1 MTNSIDNLDE
11 IPGIPPTTIANIVP
25 DTLAGM
31 RLDQVLVELFPDF
44 SRSRLQK
51 WIKAGQIRVDGQQ
64 LRPKDCVSG
73 GELVEMAVVDDDESP
88 WRPENIP
95 LQIIFEDDQLLVINK
110 PAGMVVHPAAG
121 NRSGTLCNALLHY
134 VPEIAAVPRAG
145 VVHRL
150 DKDTSGLLVVARTLV
165 AHKKLVE
172 QLQQRTVKRE
182 YQAMCYG
189 VMTAG
194 GTVDAPVGRHPNNRL
209 RMAVVPHGKTAKT
222 HYRVQQR
229 FSAHTLV
236 RVKLETGR
244 THQIRVHMSHI
255 RYPLVGD
262 FNYGGR
268 AKVHAGCTEAFATA
282 IRNFKRQALHATQ
295 LGLTHPL
302 NNEWMQWQ
310 VDMPDD
316 MQRLVALAHEDLD
329 SRQVK

>member
-1 MTNSIDNLDE
+1 MTNSIDNSD
-11 IPGIPPTTIANIVP
+11 GIPDIPSTTAASIIP

-31 RLDQVLVELFPDF
+31 RLDQVLVELFPDY

-51 WIKAGQIRVDGQQ
+51 WIKNGQIRVDGQQ
-64 LRPKDCVSG
+64 RRAKDCIMG
-73 GELVEMAVVDDDESP
+73 GELVEMVVTDDEESP
-88 WRPENIP
+88 WHPENIP
-95 LQIIFEDDQLLVINK
+95 LHIIFEDDQILVINK

-134 VPEIAAVPRAG
+134 APEIAAVPRAG

-194 GTVDAPVGRHPNNRL
+194 GTVEAPIGRHPTNRL
-209 RMAVVPHGKTAKT
+209 RMAVVDNGKPAIT

-229 FSAHTLV
+229 FNAHTLV
-236 RVKLETGR
+236 RVQLETGR
-244 THQIRVHMSHI
+244 THQIRVHMAHC

-268 AKVHAGCTEAFATA
+268 ARVHAGCTDAFATA
-282 IRNFKRQALHATQ
+282 LRHFKRQALHATQ
-295 LGLTHPL
+295 LGLSHPASDQ
-302 NNEWMQWQ
+302 WMQWQ
-310 VDMPDD
+310 VDMPED
-316 MQRLVALAHEDLD
+316 MQCLVALAHDD
-329 SRQVK
+329 KDATPSK